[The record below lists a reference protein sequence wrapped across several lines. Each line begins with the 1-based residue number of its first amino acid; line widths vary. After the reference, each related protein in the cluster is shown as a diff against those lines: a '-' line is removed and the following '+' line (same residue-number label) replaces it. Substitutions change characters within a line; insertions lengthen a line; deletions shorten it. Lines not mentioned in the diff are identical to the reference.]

1 VFKVGDKLPPER
13 TMAAK
18 LGVSRPS
25 VREAYCVLEIVGIL
39 ESKVGSGTYVRS
51 SNIDQISIRKIE
63 DISTQEESPY
73 EILEVRKIVEPEIVT
88 LAVENASETD
98 IREIGEILQRMKAE
112 IQENEIYSLETDSLF
127 HMKIAEATGNSVL
140 FNMMKYIMNLIH
152 ERLWKSIIDEPDV
165 LKDDLIHDIE
175 FHENIF
181 NCMKTRDVQGVRSI
195 MIERFNE
202 IQKRIE

>member
-1 VFKVGDKLPPER
+1 
-13 TMAAK
+13 MAAK

>member
-1 VFKVGDKLPPER
+1 VFKVGNKLPPER